1 MSKNCGLPDYAE
13 YHFSLKEGLLA
24 FLEGTVLV
32 AMIGYFFYHSWIA
45 CVALIPVFVLFIRE
59 KKKDLA
65 KKRRQELSLEFK
77 DLVLALSAN
86 MKAGYSVENA
96 LGESCRDVELLYGA
110 DSPVCREVRHMLRGM
125 ENNVVLEKL
134 LYDFGMRSHQPDI
147 RQFAAV
153 SMEISSR
160 EQIYSAMVVYGL
172 LTYEDGAVLIP
183 NKELMDRFNE
193 LVLPFSPQQAE
204 VYRPDSG
211 GWYQLQPSDERTS
224 V

>member
-1 MSKNCGLPDYAE
+1 MEKETAIAVSRDLVGLGKRSWQIWWAR
-13 YHFSLKEGLLA
+13 FSENRMKGS
-24 FLEGTVLV
+24 
-32 AMIGYFFYHSWIA
+32 GYFGFSDAEVDWLYEIYQNESGTPKFDREELRFWYDGYYT
-45 CVALIPVFVLFIRE
+45 VAGNRLYNPRSV
-59 KKKDLA
+59 
-65 KKRRQELSLEFK
+65 
-77 DLVLALSAN
+77 VLALTDGQLRNYWTSSGPYDELFYYIRNNIEDVRNDLAL
-86 MKAGYSVENA
+86 MVSGERVEA
-96 LGESCRDVELLYGA
+96 
-110 DSPVCREVRHMLRGM
+110 
-125 ENNVVLEKL
+125 
-134 LYDFGMRSHQPDI
+134 DI

>member
-1 MSKNCGLPDYAE
+1 MKGS
-13 YHFSLKEGLLA
+13 
-24 FLEGTVLV
+24 
-32 AMIGYFFYHSWIA
+32 GYFGFSDAEVDWLYEIYQNESGTPKFDREELRFWYDGYYT
-45 CVALIPVFVLFIRE
+45 VAGNRLYNPRSV
-59 KKKDLA
+59 
-65 KKRRQELSLEFK
+65 
-77 DLVLALSAN
+77 VLALTDGQLRNYWTSSGPYDELFYYIRNNIEDVRNDLAL
-86 MKAGYSVENA
+86 MVSGERVEA
-96 LGESCRDVELLYGA
+96 
-110 DSPVCREVRHMLRGM
+110 
-125 ENNVVLEKL
+125 
-134 LYDFGMRSHQPDI
+134 DI